1 MRSVVAWALAVPCA
15 AWAAMRLL
23 GLERGFPLVPLVSFT
38 PFVAVAA
45 AVVVAIAF
53 LLRRRTPALLAA
65 AAALALAVVVAPRAL
80 GGPTEP
86 QGGAGPSLR
95 VLTINMHFGEGS
107 APAVVALAR
116 RLRADVLSVQEL
128 TPELVV

>member
-53 LLRRRTPALLAA
+53 LLRRRTP
-65 AAALALAVVVAPRAL
+65 
-80 GGPTEP
+80 
-86 QGGAGPSLR
+86 SLR

-128 TPELVV
+128 TPELVVRLNRAGL